1 MRAGA
6 DFLLSL
12 NEDTLDLAF
21 ETDAVPVLI
30 PARHGELD
38 GLSQACERPL
48 RAGRPFLA
56 DPILDPIHFGFTT
69 SIVRYHES
77 RRRLPEAEL
86 LMGVGNLTE
95 LTDADTTGIT
105 MTLMGMV
112 SELAIRNILVVQV
125 SPHCRR
131 AVAEAEL
138 ARRIMFAAKADGSL
152 PQGYDPGLMAL
163 RDRRPVLNSPAEI
176 DAMAIE
182 IGDANWRIEVAQDG
196 IHAYNRDGHHVAGD
210 PFDLFPRLAVEQD
223 GSHAFYLGVE
233 LARAQVAHQLGK
245 RYVQD
250 NELRWGVA
258 APRPP
263 RIGCTSSR
271 PAARAGCAPEGP
283 PGGELMP
290 FIRESIVTTLNA
302 DGSAHVAPLGV
313 IVEEPFLV
321 IAPFH
326 PSTTLDNLQ
335 APRLRLRELHHRRA
349 GVRGL
354 RDATAAG
361 LAGGGGRAHLG
372 LAPGG
377 ALAHSE
383 VEVAEVVEDEL
394 RPRFRCRTVHE
405 VATRL
410 SWGSIAP
417 RRRCWRGRSWSRAC
431 TCCRPR
437 RSRASCAIED
447 RDRQDRG
454 RGRTRRRGAG

>member
-1 MRAGA
+1 M
-6 DFLLSL
+6 
-12 NEDTLDLAF
+12 
-21 ETDAVPVLI
+21 
-30 PARHGELD
+30 
-38 GLSQACERPL
+38 
-48 RAGRPFLA
+48 
-56 DPILDPIHFGFTT
+56 
-69 SIVRYHES
+69 
-77 RRRLPEAEL
+77 
-86 LMGVGNLTE
+86 LMGMGNLTE

-163 RDRRPVLNSPAEI
+163 HDRRPVLNSPAEI
-176 DAMAIE
+176 AAMATE

-196 IHAYNRDGHHVAGD
+196 IHAYNRDGHDVAGD
-210 PFDLFPRLAVEQD
+210 PFDLFPRLAVERD

-258 APRPP
+258 VPPPP
-263 RIGCTSSR
+263 RSAALR
-271 PAARAGCAPEGP
+271 PGRQHAGCAPQGP

-326 PSTTLDNLQ
+326 PSTTLDNLRRHGFACVNYTTDVRVFAGCVTRRQ
-335 APRLRLRELHHRRA
+335 RDWPVAAAERTRGWRLE
-349 GVRGL
+349 
-354 RDATAAG
+354 
-361 LAGGGGRAHLG
+361 
-372 LAPGG
+372 G

-394 RPRFRCRTVHE
+394 RPGFAAVPYT
-405 VATRL
+405 
-410 SWGSIAP
+410 
-417 RRRCWRGRSWSRAC
+417 
-431 TCCRPR
+431 RPR
-437 RSRASCAIED
+437 HAPFLGLNRAQAAVLEGAILVSRLHMLPAAKVESELRYLKIAIDKTAGEANE
-447 RDRQDRG
+447 
-454 RGRTRRRGAG
+454 RRGAG